1 MQSVPDRVEIL
12 VRDNRPEDY
21 AALCTLLGALFEEYR
36 SQIDSRVFLAY
47 LGDLVDGEM
56 QRPARVLVAES
67 GGEVVGTVTYRPGE
81 GDQATATAGLATLRA
96 LAVGGDWRRRGV
108 GRLLIQRCI
117 DLARAD
123 GSRTLC
129 LHAPEAMVAALS
141 FCRSVGFQATPALDF
156 RVKRDCPEREDCGLV
171 ARAFCLPLV
180 EERE

>member
-1 MQSVPDRVEIL
+1 MDLAGRIWVRACEGVRPGASGSPSSPTLRASAMQSVPDRVEIL

-67 GGEVVGTVTYRPGE
+67 GGEGGGTVTYRPRE
-81 GDQATATAGLATLRA
+81 GGQATPPAGLATLRA
-96 LAVGGDWRRRGV
+96 LAVDGRWRRRGV

-117 DLARAD
+117 ELAR
-123 GSRTLC
+123 
-129 LHAPEAMVAALS
+129 
-141 FCRSVGFQATPALDF
+141 
-156 RVKRDCPEREDCGLV
+156 
-171 ARAFCLPLV
+171 
-180 EERE
+180 